1 LAIFISFSVRPSTP
15 TQKKSYYCI
24 PIPGDFG
31 FGSIF
36 IFSGYFIR
44 ARERCS
50 EPPVISSSLP
60 PFSILNYIRSP
71 DEMALY
77 FIAIFFQN
85 FHFFFYKS
93 RRIEERDNMNVMA
106 SFLPCLHG
114 DTALAWGS
122 TEKAS
127 TKSNPSF
134 NLIPA
139 PYLFFCHPSPRL
151 QNPGFLQ

>member
-1 LAIFISFSVRPSTP
+1 MKLKKQKCPRRKWPSDIFISFSVRPSTP

-44 ARERCS
+44 AREMFRT
-50 EPPVISSSLP
+50 PRHLLLP
-60 PFSILNYIRSP
+60 SPFSILNYIRSP

-85 FHFFFYKS
+85 FHFFFLQKS
-93 RRIEERDNMNVMA
+93 EDRRKR
-106 SFLPCLHG
+106 
-114 DTALAWGS
+114 
-122 TEKAS
+122 
-127 TKSNPSF
+127 
-134 NLIPA
+134 
-139 PYLFFCHPSPRL
+139 
-151 QNPGFLQ
+151 